1 MSDCSQANDFI
12 VAITYLVAKIEDLLW
27 IYPTIWGIVLVRKIF
42 YA

>member
-1 MSDCSQANDFI
+1 MQDCTQANEFI
-12 VAITYLVAKIEDLLW
+12 TLTIYLINKVEGLLV